1 MVKKIFSVL
10 LASLMLFASTGFTH
24 VGQVKA
30 EEATQQK
37 HKLSEAELA
46 ELRDKL
52 SDLGI
57 NEVTQ
62 EKLIEKYENG
72 QPWDSVNP
80 AKLKQI
86 APTLRISSNNP
97 VQRYTFEDG
106 SVLELKVKVL
116 KEETISSDQ
125 AANLMAKKGKEP
137 KPECGTG
144 YCKFYDVLVD
154 GTSGVQSAEFK
165 ADFVLVQQGYDYI
178 SNISDWRIVTIGGSY
193 TKEDFEINRPK
204 ETKNRDAQATLRWT
218 TTAIGGAGGATSYLK
233 LNVGDDDWYIDAS
246 M

>member
-10 LASLMLFASTGFTH
+10 LGSLMLFASTGFTH

-30 EEATQQK
+30 EEVTQQK
-37 HKLSEAELA
+37 HKLSESELA
-46 ELRDKL
+46 ELKDKL

-72 QPWDSVNP
+72 QPWDSMNP
-80 AKLKQI
+80 AKLKKQ
-86 APTLRISSNNP
+86 APSFQISSKNP

-106 SVLELKVKVL
+106 SVLQLKVTVL

-125 AANLMAKKGKEP
+125 AANLMAKKKDP

-144 YCKFYDVLVD
+144 YCKFYNVLID
-154 GTSGVQSAEFK
+154 GSSGVQSAEFK

-178 SNISDWRIVTIGGSY
+178 SEIYDWSIVTIGGYYS
-193 TKEDFEINRPK
+193 KDEFEINRPK

-218 TTAIGGAGGATSYLK
+218 AIAVGGAGSGTSYLK
-233 LNVGDDDWYIDAS
+233 LNVGDDTWSIDGS